1 MEKQH
6 LKSYDYFYVSSA
18 QKPMKD
24 QLLAADQFDK
34 KRNHR
39 QIIDNQEN
47 SHVST
52 ELTLSCWFP
61 NMIKKPRTTRISSSF
76 SLHISIVDSTRAG
89 KKEVSTQLKLF
100 DETWVADHDASATRK
115 EPDGVS
121 KESSELKPLARDTAN
136 QIIYSPEEERKMRLK
151 HPVWT
156 KLVLYDPWKIK
167 KRLTGSDLG
176 NLCRLLVA
184 SALVKDHILPF
195 MSSETLQKI
204 RGEGAEFCFWDF
216 DTKTELNV
224 ALKYWHTSKS
234 YIFNKGWLNN
244 FVKRR
249 NLVEGDLIG
258 IYWDSREKIFNFSV
272 LERAYEVYP

>member
-1 MEKQH
+1 MQ
-6 LKSYDYFYVSSA
+6 
-18 QKPMKD
+18 D
-24 QLLAADQFDK
+24 QLLAAKQSDK

-39 QIIDNQEN
+39 HIIDSQED
-47 SHVST
+47 SEVST
-52 ELTLSCWFP
+52 ELTLSCGFP
-61 NMIKKPRTTRISSSF
+61 SMIKKPRITQISSSSSCGINH
-76 SLHISIVDSTRAG
+76 SLYFLFHDSIVVSTRPA
-89 KKEVSTQLKLF
+89 KEEVSTEQKLF
-100 DETWVADHDASATRK
+100 DEYWNADDASGTRK

-121 KESSELKPLARDTAN
+121 EESSELKTLARDTAN
-136 QIIYSPEEERKMRLK
+136 QTIYSPEEERKMRLK

-176 NLCRLLVA
+176 NHCRLLVA

-195 MSSETLQKI
+195 MRSETVEKI
-204 RGEGAEFCFWDF
+204 KTEGAEFSFWDC
-216 DTKTELNV
+216 DTNTKLNLI
-224 ALKYWHTSKS
+224 LKYWRTSKS

-258 IYWDSREKIFNFSV
+258 IYWDSTGKIFNFSV
-272 LERAYEVYP
+272 LERASDVYP